1 MEAATIQT
9 GAPVKRKRSYRGRI
23 RRKRIDGRTVLARRS
38 RELAAAFAAA
48 LGGQLTEVQS
58 AAVQRAA
65 EMIALCEVARAEAI
79 RAGRPDP
86 DGLVRLESAASRALR
101 QLGLRSTPQRAAGPT
116 LGSLLRS
123 ERL

>member
-1 MEAATIQT
+1 MEAVATQT
-9 GAPVKRKRSYRGRI
+9 GAPPKRKRSYAGRI

-65 EMIALCEVARAEAI
+65 EMVALAEVARAQAI
-79 RAGRPDP
+79 RAGHPDP
-86 DGLVRLESAASRALR
+86 DGLVRIAAAASRALR
-101 QLGLRSTPQRAAGPT
+101 MLGKI
-116 LGSLLRS
+116 
-123 ERL
+123 